1 MLFRRTSHVVRRTAF
16 LALLAACADGTP
28 HQTRSYLMGFSALP
42 PALDTTK
49 VLTGINIWAARADA
63 AIMHVSPPWEPL
75 LTGVATPAQAVAAI
89 EFPLAQIY
97 RARGLDIVVTADAT
111 TGLDRAAE
119 HPDLVRL
126 GRSVTDT
133 MVQRIYREWV
143 IALAQQLQPEY
154 LGLIAE
160 TNLIRAQV
168 AAPVYQALVTMANA
182 AVPAIR
188 AAAPATQLFVSV
200 QVEVAWGRPA
210 GPYQGIAT
218 DLADFPFA
226 DAIGLSSYPYLGGFT
241 NPDALPLDYYARI
254 GQEASLP
261 VLVVEGG
268 WPSKG
273 SGAAG
278 TPLLQERFITRQA
291 RLLDSARARGVFNLT
306 FFDLAGA
313 TLGGPNL
320 GPFIYIGLADSA
332 MNPKPALA
340 AWDSVFAGLM
350 QP

>member
-1 MLFRRTSHVVRRTAF
+1 MRITARAF
-16 LALLAACADGTP
+16 LLLALAACVDGAP
-28 HQTRSYLMGFSALP
+28 GATRSYLMGFSALP
-42 PALDTTK
+42 PMLDTSK

-63 AIMHVSPPWEPL
+63 AIMHTSPPWEPL
-75 LTGVATPAQAVAAI
+75 LNGVATPAQAVAAI
-89 EFPLAQIY
+89 EAPLAQLY
-97 RARGLDIVVTADAT
+97 RARGLAIVFTADPT
-111 TGLDRAAE
+111 NGLDRATE

-143 IALAQQLQPEY
+143 TAIAQQLHPEY

-160 TNLIRAQV
+160 TNLIRAAA

-182 AVPAIR
+182 AVPAVR
-188 AAAPATQLFVSV
+188 TAAPATQLFVSI
-200 QVEVAWGRPA
+200 QVEVAWGRPS

-218 DLADFPFA
+218 DLADFPFI
-226 DAIGLSSYPYLGGFT
+226 DALGLSSYPYLGGYV
-241 NPDALPLDYYARI
+241 NPDVLPLNYYARI
-254 GQEASLP
+254 GQDAHRP

-278 TPLLQERFITRQA
+278 TPARQA
-291 RLLDSARARGVFNLT
+291 EFIVRQALLLDSARARGVFNLT

-313 TLGGPNL
+313 TLGGGNL
-320 GPFIYIGLADSA
+320 GPFSYIGLADSA
-332 MNPKPALA
+332 MHAKPALA
-340 AWDSVFAGLM
+340 VWDSVFGAVR